1 MRQPER
7 AIALLDD
14 ALADARSDG
23 DPTLVDAHIRFYVAL
38 TDDAISRNELDEAE
52 SWLDDGLERYPDNP
66 SLRYSLAILLQ
77 ERGELDRAVTVLE
90 QLVVDRPD
98 DAAFLNALGYLLT
111 DKFERHTEARDYI
124 QRALAMNPDSAAII
138 DSMGWVL
145 FRLGDYESALGYLER
160 AYRLMDN
167 SEVLAHLVDVYFAL
181 GQQDTARELLQGGL
195 AELPD
200 DPFLNEVSQR
210 LMQ

>member
-1 MRQPER
+1 
-7 AIALLDD
+7 
-14 ALADARSDG
+14 
-23 DPTLVDAHIRFYVAL
+23 
-38 TDDAISRNELDEAE
+38 
-52 SWLDDGLERYPDNP
+52 
-66 SLRYSLAILLQ
+66 
-77 ERGELDRAVTVLE
+77 
-90 QLVVDRPD
+90 
-98 DAAFLNALGYLLT
+98 
-111 DKFERHTEARDYI
+111 
-124 QRALAMNPDSAAII
+124 MNPDSAAII